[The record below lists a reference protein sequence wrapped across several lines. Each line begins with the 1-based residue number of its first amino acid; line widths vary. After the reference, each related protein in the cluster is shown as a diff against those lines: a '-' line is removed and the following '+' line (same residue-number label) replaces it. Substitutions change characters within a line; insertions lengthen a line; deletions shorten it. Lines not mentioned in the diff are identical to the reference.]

1 MCVIVYM
8 WLYIYTCH
16 THIYIYIY
24 IYNNEFVVNHL
35 AKKPSKLAEHPKKNM
50 RQLQLQTIVF
60 VGRPVCRSEVKEG

>member
-16 THIYIYIY
+16 THIY

>member
-1 MCVIVYM
+1 MCDRIYVI
-8 WLYIYTCH
+8 IYLHMSH
-16 THIYIYIY
+16 TH

>member
-1 MCVIVYM
+1 
-8 WLYIYTCH
+8 
-16 THIYIYIY
+16 
-24 IYNNEFVVNHL
+24 VVNHL